1 MVAKVANKHTKYF
14 SQKLQ
19 KSLETGK
26 SVYRLLDNNEQIPVG
41 GFNMSLV
48 RYNNPWNVLNTLQR
62 ELYDPTFGRDSSD
75 SSASTANWAPSV
87 DISENDKE
95 FTLLADIPG
104 VDPEDIDI
112 SMEKGVLTI
121 KGERSSENIDE
132 GENYRRVERQSGQFY
147 RRFTLPDSADA
158 DKIEAK
164 SEHGVLTITIPKQ
177 EVAVSRR
184 IEVKH

>member
-1 MVAKVANKHTKYF
+1 
-14 SQKLQ
+14 
-19 KSLETGK
+19 
-26 SVYRLLDNNEQIPVG
+26 
-41 GFNMSLV
+41 MSLV
-48 RYNNPWNVLNTLQR
+48 RHNNPWNLLNSLQR
-62 ELYDPTFGRDSSD
+62 ELYDPAFNRSDNDSSV
-75 SSASTANWAPSV
+75 STANWAPSV
-87 DISENDKE
+87 DISEDEKS
-95 FTLLADIPG
+95 FTLLADVPG
-104 VDPEDIDI
+104 VDPKDIDI

-121 KGERSSENIDE
+121 RGERKSENVE
-132 GENYRRVERQSGQFY
+132 ETQNYRRVERQSGQFY

>member
-1 MVAKVANKHTKYF
+1 
-14 SQKLQ
+14 
-19 KSLETGK
+19 
-26 SVYRLLDNNEQIPVG
+26 
-41 GFNMSLV
+41 MSLV
-48 RYNNPWNVLNTLQR
+48 RYNNPWNLLNNLQR
-62 ELYDPTFGRDSSD
+62 ELYDPALNNSYSD
-75 SSASTANWAPSV
+75 DASVATANWTPSV
-87 DISENDKE
+87 DISENDKA

-104 VDPEDIDI
+104 VNPDNIDI

-121 KGERSSENIDE
+121 KGERNSESVEE
-132 GENYRRVERQSGQFY
+132 GENYRRVERQNGQFY

-164 SEHGVLTITIPKQ
+164 STHGVLRITIPKQ

>member
-1 MVAKVANKHTKYF
+1 
-14 SQKLQ
+14 
-19 KSLETGK
+19 
-26 SVYRLLDNNEQIPVG
+26 
-41 GFNMSLV
+41 MSLV
-48 RYNNPWNVLNTLQR
+48 RYNNPWNLLNNLQR
-62 ELYDPTFGRDSSD
+62 ELYDPAFNSTYDD
-75 SSASTANWAPSV
+75 DASVATANWTPSV

-104 VDPEDIDI
+104 VNPDNIDI

-121 KGERSSENIDE
+121 KGERNSESVEESENH
-132 GENYRRVERQSGQFY
+132 RRVERQSGQFY

-158 DKIEAK
+158 DKIAAK
-164 SEHGVLTITIPKQ
+164 SEHGVLRITIPKQ

>member
-1 MVAKVANKHTKYF
+1 
-14 SQKLQ
+14 
-19 KSLETGK
+19 
-26 SVYRLLDNNEQIPVG
+26 
-41 GFNMSLV
+41 MSLV
-48 RYNNPWNVLNTLQR
+48 RYNNPWNLLNTLQR
-62 ELYDPTFGRDSSD
+62 ELYNPAFENSD
-75 SSASTANWAPSV
+75 DASVATANWAPSV
-87 DISENDKE
+87 DISENETE

-104 VDPEDIDI
+104 VAPEDIDI

-121 KGERSSENIDE
+121 KGERNTENVEE

-164 SEHGVLTITIPKQ
+164 SEHGVLKITIPKQ
-177 EVAVSRR
+177 EVALSRR

>member
-1 MVAKVANKHTKYF
+1 MNLR
-14 SQKLQ
+14 Q
-19 KSLETGK
+19 
-26 SVYRLLDNNEQIPVG
+26 
-41 GFNMSLV
+41 
-48 RYNNPWNVLNTLQR
+48 YNNPWNLLNHLQR
-62 ELYDPTFGRDSSD
+62 ELQNTEYSRITDDD
-75 SSASTANWAPSV
+75 ASVATASWAPSV
-87 DISENDKE
+87 DISENE
-95 FTLLADIPG
+95 TGFTLRADVPG
-104 VDPEDIDI
+104 VDPEAIDI

-121 KGERSSENIDE
+121 KGERKSESAQDT
-132 GENYRRVERQSGQFY
+132 ENYHRIERQSGQFY